1 MYYCKINKKS
11 VLCIEGKDTLSF
23 LQGLITNNIDKLKV
37 NRVIYTTLL
46 SPQGKLLHDFFLIK
60 EKEKI
65 YLDSLEKNITELKK
79 KLNLYKL
86 NRSVK
91 IIEKKINSYFLFFGN
106 NINKILKIE
115 KKLGE
120 YKKINNLKIFNDPR
134 NINLGIR
141 IIYDKK
147 EDQKKIKKIVKDK
160 KILLNANE
168 YEKKRIINCV
178 PDIKKDNLY
187 NKAYLL
193 QYNFDNLNSICW
205 KKGCFIG
212 QEVTI
217 KMKNKGVLKKKLY
230 TIKSLSRKISS
241 PEDIKYNNKLIGT
254 TTSHYKNIALALIEI
269 SQIKKIKKE
278 KNILII

>member
-115 KKLGE
+115 
-120 YKKINNLKIFNDPR
+120 
-134 NINLGIR
+134 IR
-141 IIYDKK
+141 
-147 EDQKKIKKIVKDK
+147 
-160 KILLNANE
+160 
-168 YEKKRIINCV
+168 
-178 PDIKKDNLY
+178 
-187 NKAYLL
+187 
-193 QYNFDNLNSICW
+193 
-205 KKGCFIG
+205 
-212 QEVTI
+212 TI
-217 KMKNKGVLKKKLY
+217 
-230 TIKSLSRKISS
+230 
-241 PEDIKYNNKLIGT
+241 
-254 TTSHYKNIALALIEI
+254 
-269 SQIKKIKKE
+269 
-278 KNILII
+278 

>member
-141 IIYDKK
+141 IICDKK

-217 KMKNKGVLKKKLY
+217 KMKNKGVLKKNYILLNLY
-230 TIKSLSRKISS
+230 
-241 PEDIKYNNKLIGT
+241 
-254 TTSHYKNIALALIEI
+254 
-269 SQIKKIKKE
+269 QE
-278 KNILII
+278 K